1 MPPRKKAKKSKRQHG
16 KGFLGD
22 AAKFIKDNHL
32 ISKGLGM
39 IPYAPAQMA
48 GQVAGMAGLGRKSHA
63 ISMHGRG
70 IFGDIGS
77 GIGSIAHG
85 FFGMGRPVP
94 QRGVLTMVVGRP
106 VVSL

>member
-1 MPPRKKAKKSKRQHG
+1 MPPRKKASKSKRQRG

-22 AAKFIKDNHL
+22 AAKFIKDNKL

-48 GQVAGMAGLGRKSHA
+48 GQVAGMAGLGRQ
-63 ISMHGRG
+63 HGRG